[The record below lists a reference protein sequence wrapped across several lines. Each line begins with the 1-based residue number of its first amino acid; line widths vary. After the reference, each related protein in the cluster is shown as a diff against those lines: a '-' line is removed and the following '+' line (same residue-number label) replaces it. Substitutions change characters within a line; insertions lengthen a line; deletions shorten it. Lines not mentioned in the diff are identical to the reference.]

1 LNLLVL
7 TQNNCRYCEQLKQHL
22 NNEQVEFETINMSEH
37 PEYQEK
43 YDVMGAPTTLL
54 LDEDEVVAKL
64 TGFDRE
70 GIETLIEQ
78 L

>member
-1 LNLLVL
+1 MRLLVL
-7 TQNNCRYCEQLKQHL
+7 TQNNCRYCETLKSFL
-22 NNEQVEFETINMSEH
+22 KSEDVEFDTVNMSEH

-54 LDEDEVVAKL
+54 LDDEEVVAKL
-64 TGFDRE
+64 TGFDPE
-70 GIETLIEQ
+70 ALETLIEQ